1 MKYNKILIKV
11 RTHIALLATLT
22 TSPSL
27 RSALVKQSH
36 SSLSSAES
44 SSSDCAEIF
53 FFDLS
58 IYLLTSQ
65 PFYHIIMMWI
75 HKLNRQ
81 RYVLLIE

>member
-11 RTHIALLATLT
+11 RTHITLLATLY

-27 RSALVKQSH
+27 RSALEKQSY

-44 SSSDCAEIF
+44 SSSDYAKI

-75 HKLNRQ
+75 HELNRQ